1 MLSVGSIVRF
11 MGGIAIHAKN
21 IGKNTQRTIACVFV
35 VITSNNVF
43 PFCGGVP
50 TYIEYSVKN
59 IWSGMPLL
67 TTCGGVWH

>member
-43 PFCGGVP
+43 PFCGGGCP
-50 TYIEYSVKN
+50 NLYILYKL
-59 IWSGMPLL
+59 GL
-67 TTCGGVWH
+67 